1 MRVGIIIPIYNRQ
14 NLVKKCFDSL
24 KKTFL
29 PKDCTIYLIDDCSTE
44 KEIKPLIENFKLDC
58 NLIKIYNKEN
68 KGINYNLLKLYDE
81 LFNNGFE
88 YVIVLDSDSVVN
100 NYFYDLMTYFH
111 SVFPENIISGFN
123 TLNLSEFGTQRHPI
137 IENHGWY
144 VKKNTSGALCFGIG
158 KKVYEKYTRPVL
170 EEFVRINK
178 RHPFD
183 TKFTREASK
192 EKPSVICTVPSIA
205 EHTGIEVSTLGHNYN
220 PDVSCDFK
228 PYIELGRKKPITFN
242 FATYPLRREWLE
254 KTIKKLLTINIVDKI
269 RVYLNEY
276 IEVPQFLINERIE
289 YVIGLENIKDTGK
302 FYWMEQTEDEYYF
315 TADDDLEYTEQ
326 YILKHIELC
335 DKHKGD
341 AVISLHGK
349 VLNEKPSGFTDVKK
363 DYHFAR
369 YLDKDEQ
376 INLPGTG
383 VMLTDT
389 SKIKIPLSYF
399 KYHGMTDIYVGLF
412 CQQNKIKCFCR
423 KHSENELSL
432 IYKGKDTLWN
442 KQLQLKP
449 QQDEVLQTIDKW
461 VLIGEEK
468 KEIINNKLNIEEKI
482 IMKIVLT
489 KSHYKNIKLGEV
501 GQILNEEESGARELI
516 RKGVAKEFTEVL
528 EKEFAKIEAKE
539 LEEKQ
544 KVISN
549 FVEQKEFK
557 KETIETKEFK
567 PIFDTKS
574 EEVFEKRKKRMEE
587 AGFIYDLK
595 TDSFLKNNDFVC
607 TSDELVNMASLKY
620 GKLLK
625 K

>member
-1 MRVGIIIPIYNRQ
+1 
-14 NLVKKCFDSL
+14 
-24 KKTFL
+24 
-29 PKDCTIYLIDDCSTE
+29 
-44 KEIKPLIENFKLDC
+44 
-58 NLIKIYNKEN
+58 
-68 KGINYNLLKLYDE
+68 
-81 LFNNGFE
+81 
-88 YVIVLDSDSVVN
+88 
-100 NYFYDLMTYFH
+100 MTYYY
-111 SVFPENIISGFN
+111 SIFPNNIISGFN
-123 TLNLSEFGTQRHPI
+123 TLSLSELGTERHPI
-137 IENHGWY
+137 IENYGWY
-144 VKKNTSGALCFGIG
+144 CNKYTSGSLCMGIN
-158 KKVYEKYTRPVL
+158 KQVYNEYTRNSLKYCL
-170 EEFVRINK
+170 ENNK
-178 RHPFD
+178 KAYD
-183 TKFTREASK
+183 TRFTAKASK
-192 EKPSVICTVPSIA
+192 EKPSVICTVPSVA

-220 PDVSCDFK
+220 PDISCDFK

-254 KTIKKLLTINIVDKI
+254 KTVKKLLTINTVDKI

-276 IEVPQFLINERIE
+276 TEVPEFLINDRIE

-315 TADDDLEYTEQ
+315 TADDDLEYNDQ

-349 VLNEKPSGFTDVKK
+349 VLNENPSGFTDIKES
-363 DYHFAR
+363 YHCLKNL
-369 YLDKDEQ
+369 YENKL

-468 KEIINNKLNIEEKI
+468 KEIINNKLNIKEQI
-482 IMKIVLT
+482 IMKIVLI
-489 KSHYKNIKLGEV
+489 KSHYKNIKLGEI

-516 RKGVAKEFTEVL
+516 RKGVAKEFTEAL
-528 EKEFAKIEAKE
+528 EKEFAKIENKE
-539 LEEKQ
+539 VEEKQ

-567 PIFDTKS
+567 PIFDTKFKD
-574 EEVFEKRKKRMEE
+574 VFEKRKQRMEE
-587 AGFIYDLK
+587 AGFIYDLN
-595 TDSFLKNNDFVC
+595 TDSFLKENKFVC

>member
-1 MRVGIIIPIYNRQ
+1 MKVGIIIQIYNRP
-14 NLVKKCFDSL
+14 NLVKRCFESL
-24 KKTFL
+24 KNTSI
-29 PKDCTIYLIDDCSTE
+29 PKDCSIYLIDDCSTDE
-44 KEIKPLIENFKLDC
+44 AVKPLIEAFEFDC

-81 LFNNGFE
+81 LFNNGIE
-88 YVIVLDSDSVVN
+88 YVIVLDSDAVVN
-100 NYFYDLMTYFH
+100 NYFYDLMTYFY
-111 SVFPENIISGFN
+111 SIFPDKIISGFN
-123 TLNLSEFGTQRHPI
+123 TLTLSELGTERHPV

-144 VKKNTSGALCFGIG
+144 VKKNTSGALCMGLS
-158 KKVYEKYTRPVL
+158 KVVYENYTRPTL
-170 EEFVRINK
+170 DEFVKRNK
-178 RHPFD
+178 RHTFD

-192 EKPSVICTVPSIA
+192 NKPCVICTVPSVA
-205 EHTGIEVSTLGHNYN
+205 EHTGIEISTLGHNYN
-220 PDVSCDFK
+220 PDISCDYNN
-228 PYIELGRKKPITFN
+228 YIELYKKPITFN
-242 FATYPLRREWLE
+242 FATYPARKEYLE
-254 KTIKKLLTINIVDKI
+254 RTIKKLLSIKLVDKI

-276 IEVPQFLINERIE
+276 TEVPQFLINERIE

-302 FYWMEQTEDEYYF
+302 FYWMEQAEDEYYF
-315 TADDDLEYTEQ
+315 TADDDLEYTEE

-335 DKHKGD
+335 NEYNGESI
-341 AVISLHGK
+341 ISLHGK
-349 VLNEKPSGFTDVKK
+349 VLNEHPKGFTDIKEGF
-363 DYHFAR
+363 HFAE
-369 YLDKDEQ
+369 YLGENKQ

-389 SKIKIPLSYF
+389 SKIKIPLDFF

-461 VLIGEEK
+461 ALIGEEK
-468 KEIINNKLNIEEKI
+468 KEIINNKLNIKEQI
-482 IMKIVLT
+482 IMKIVLI

-516 RKGVAKEFTEVL
+516 RKGVAKEFTEAL

-567 PIFDTKS
+567 PIFDTKFKD
-574 EEVFEKRKKRMEE
+574 VFEKRKQRMEE

>member
-1 MRVGIIIPIYNRQ
+1 MKVGIIIPIYNRAKLLQ
-14 NLVKKCFDSL
+14 RLFDSL

-29 PKDCTIYLIDDCSTE
+29 PKDCTIYLIDDCSIE
-44 KEIKPLIENFKLDC
+44 KDIKPLIKNFDLDC

-68 KGINYNLLKLYDE
+68 KGINYNLLKWYDK
-81 LFNNGFE
+81 LFDNGIE
-88 YVIVLDSDSVVN
+88 YVIVLDSDSIVN
-100 NYFYDLMTYFH
+100 NYFYDLMTYFY
-111 SVFPENIISGFN
+111 SIFPDKIISGFN
-123 TLNLSEFGTQRHPI
+123 TLNLSELGTARHPI
-137 IENHGWY
+137 IEDCRWY
-144 VKKNTSGALCFGIG
+144 HKKNTSGALCLGIG

-170 EEFVRINK
+170 EDFVMINK
-178 RHPFD
+178 RHTFD

-192 EKPSVICTVPSIA
+192 EKPSVICTVPSVA

-220 PDVSCDFK
+220 PDISCDFK

-254 KTIKKLLTINIVDKI
+254 KTVKKLLTINIVDKI

-276 IEVPQFLINERIE
+276 TKVPEFLINDRIE

-315 TADDDLEYTEQ
+315 TADDDLEYNEQ

-349 VLNEKPSGFTDVKK
+349 VLNEKPSGFTDVKR

-449 QQDEVLQTIDKW
+449 QQNEVLQTIDKW
-461 VLIGEEK
+461 LLIGEEK
-468 KEIINNKLNIEEKI
+468 KEIINNKLNIKEQI
-482 IMKIVLT
+482 IMKIVLI

-516 RKGVAKEFTEVL
+516 RKGVAKEFTEAL

-567 PIFDTKS
+567 PIFDTKLKD
-574 EEVFEKRKKRMEE
+574 VFEKRKQRMEE
-587 AGFIYDLK
+587 AGFIYDLN
-595 TDSFLKNNDFVC
+595 TDSFLKENKFVC

>member
-1 MRVGIIIPIYNRQ
+1 MKVGIIIPIYNRP
-14 NLVKKCFDSL
+14 NLVKRCFESL
-24 KKTFL
+24 KNTSI
-29 PKDCTIYLIDDCSTE
+29 PKDCSIYLIDDCSTDE
-44 KEIKPLIENFKLDC
+44 AVKPLIEAFEFDC

-68 KGINYNLLKLYDE
+68 KGINYNLLRTYDK
-81 LFNNGFE
+81 LFNEGFE

-100 NYFYDLMTYFH
+100 NYFYDLMTYFY
-111 SVFPENIISGFN
+111 SIFPDKIISGFN
-123 TLNLSEFGTQRHPI
+123 TLNLSELGTERHPI

-144 VKKNTSGALCFGIG
+144 VKKNTSGALCLGIS
-158 KKVYEKYTRPVL
+158 KKIYEKYTRPVL
-170 EEFVRINK
+170 EDFVSINK
-178 RHPFD
+178 RHTFD

-192 EKPSVICTVPSIA
+192 NKPCVICTVPSVA
-205 EHTGIEVSTLGHNYN
+205 EHTGIEISTLGHNYN
-220 PDVSCDFK
+220 PDISCDYNN
-228 PYIELGRKKPITFN
+228 YIELYKKPITFN
-242 FATYPLRREWLE
+242 FATYPLRRECLE
-254 KTIKKLLTINIVDKI
+254 KTIKKLLSISFVDKI

-276 IEVPQFLINERIE
+276 TEVPQFLINERIE

-302 FYWMEQTEDEYYF
+302 FYWMEQAEDEYYF
-315 TADDDLEYTEQ
+315 TADDDLEYTEE

-335 DKHKGD
+335 NEYNGESI
-341 AVISLHGK
+341 ISLHGK
-349 VLNEKPSGFTDVKK
+349 VLNEHPKGFTDIKEGF
-363 DYHFAR
+363 HFAE
-369 YLDKDEQ
+369 YLGENKH

-389 SKIKIPLSYF
+389 SKIKIPLDFF

-468 KEIINNKLNIEEKI
+468 KEIINNKLNIKEQI
-482 IMKIVLT
+482 IMKIVLI

-516 RKGVAKEFTEVL
+516 RKGVAKEFTEAL

-567 PIFDTKS
+567 PIFDIKS

-595 TDSFLKNNDFVC
+595 TDSFLKENKFVC

>member
-1 MRVGIIIPIYNRQ
+1 MKVGIIIPIYNRP
-14 NLVKKCFDSL
+14 NLVKRCFDSL
-24 KKTFL
+24 KKTFI
-29 PKDCTIYLIDDCSTE
+29 PKDCTIYLVDDCSTE
-44 KEIKPLIENFKLDC
+44 KEIKPLIKKFKLDC
-58 NLIKIYNKEN
+58 NLIKVYNKEN
-68 KGINYNLLKLYDE
+68 KGINYNLLKWYDK
-81 LFNNGFE
+81 LFNDGFD
-88 YVIVLDSDSVVN
+88 YVILLGADSVVN
-100 NYFYDLMTYFH
+100 NYFYDYMTYYY
-111 SVFPENIISGFN
+111 SIFPNNIISGFN
-123 TLNLSEFGTQRHPI
+123 TLSLSELGTERHPI
-137 IENHGWY
+137 IENYGWY
-144 VKKNTSGALCFGIG
+144 CN
-158 KKVYEKYTRPVL
+158 KYTAGSL
-170 EEFVRINK
+170 CMGINK
-178 RHPFD
+178 QVYNEYTRNSLKYCLENNKKAYD
-183 TKFTREASK
+183 TRFTAKASK

-220 PDVSCDFK
+220 PDISCDFK
-228 PYIELGRKKPITFN
+228 PYLELGRKKPITFN

-276 IEVPQFLINERIE
+276 TEVPEFLINDRIE

-315 TADDDLEYTEQ
+315 TADDDLEYNEQ

-349 VLNEKPSGFTDVKK
+349 VLNEKPSGFTDTKESSHCLK
-363 DYHFAR
+363 NLYENK
-369 YLDKDEQ
+369 L

-389 SKIKIPLSYF
+389 SKIKIPLKFF

-442 KQLQLKP
+442 KQLQLKQ

-468 KEIINNKLNIEEKI
+468 KEIINNKLNIKEQI
-482 IMKIVLT
+482 IMKIVLI

-516 RKGVAKEFTEVL
+516 RKGVAKEFTEAL

-567 PIFDTKS
+567 PIFDTKFKD
-574 EEVFEKRKKRMEE
+574 VFEKRKQRMEE
-587 AGFIYDLK
+587 AGFIYDLN
-595 TDSFLKNNDFVC
+595 TDSFLKENKFVC

>member
-1 MRVGIIIPIYNRQ
+1 MKIGIIIPIYNRP
-14 NLVKKCFDSL
+14 NLIKRCFDSL

-44 KEIKPLIENFKLDC
+44 KEIKPLIKNFDLDC
-58 NLIKIYNKEN
+58 NLIKVYNKEN
-68 KGINYNLLKLYDE
+68 KGINYNLLKWYDK
-81 LFNNGFE
+81 LFNDSFD
-88 YVIVLDSDSVVN
+88 YVILLGADSIVN
-100 NYFYDLMTYFH
+100 NYFYDYMTYYY
-111 SVFPENIISGFN
+111 SIFPNNIISGFN
-123 TLNLSEFGTQRHPI
+123 TLSLSELGTVRHPI
-137 IENHGWY
+137 IENYEWY
-144 VKKNTSGALCFGIG
+144 CNKYTSGSLCMGIN
-158 KKVYEKYTRPVL
+158 KQVYNEYTRNSLKYCL
-170 EEFVRINK
+170 ENNK
-178 RHPFD
+178 KAYD
-183 TKFTREASK
+183 TRFTAKASK
-192 EKPSVICTVPSIA
+192 EKPSVICTVPSVA
-205 EHTGIEVSTLGHNYN
+205 EHTGIEISTMGHNYN
-220 PDVSCDFK
+220 PDISCDYND
-228 PYIELGRKKPITFN
+228 YIELYKKPITFN
-242 FATYPLRREWLE
+242 FATYPARKEYLGR
-254 KTIKKLLTINIVDKI
+254 TIKKLLSIKLVDKI

-276 IEVPQFLINERIE
+276 TEVPEFLINDRIE

-302 FYWMEQTEDEYYF
+302 FYWMEQAEDEYYF
-315 TADDDLEYTEQ
+315 TADDDLEYTEE

-335 DKHKGD
+335 NEYNGESI
-341 AVISLHGK
+341 ISLHGK
-349 VLNEKPSGFTDVKK
+349 VLNEHPKGFTDIKEGF
-363 DYHFAR
+363 HFAE
-369 YLDKDEQ
+369 YLGKNKQ

-389 SKIKIPLSYF
+389 SKIKIPLDFF

-449 QQDEVLQTIDKW
+449 QQDEVLQSIDKW

-468 KEIINNKLNIEEKI
+468 KELINNKLNIGEQL
-482 IMKIVLT
+482 IMKIVLI

-501 GQILNEEESGARELI
+501 GQILNEDESGARELI

-544 KVISN
+544 KVISD
-549 FVEQKEFK
+549 FAEQKELK
-557 KETIETKEFK
+557 KDAIETKEFK

-574 EEVFEKRKKRMEE
+574 NEVFEKRKQRMIE
-587 AGFIYDLK
+587 AGFVYDLK
-595 TDSFLKNNDFVC
+595 TDSFLKDSKHVC
-607 TSDELVNMASLKY
+607 TAVELVNLPALKY